1 MYATRMPK
9 LGRRHFLKHASTIGA
24 AVLLG
29 GRHHPAVGEPAPET
43 TKIRFV
49 HVPSICVAPQYLA
62 EELLR
67 LDGFT
72 DIEYLPLGSRNG
84 LNAIGEGRADIAMW
98 DIPALMPHLD
108 ANKPILVLAGVH
120 AGCYEL
126 FVNES
131 VRSIR
136 DLKSKTVAIQYLG
149 GGDQIMLSSM
159 LAYVGMNPDEV
170 KWIVGQNNRDAI
182 NLFIDG
188 KADAILGFAQ
198 QPAELRAK
206 KIGHGIVNTGVDRP
220 WSQYFCCM
228 IAANRDFVQRNPVAT
243 KRVVRAI
250 LKSADICAAEP
261 QRAARYLADKLYEPR
276 FDIGLEVMKNVQYD
290 RWRTAN
296 PEDTIRFHA
305 LRLHEVGM
313 IKTKPNE
320 LIARAT
326 DWRFLNQLKKELKA

>member
-1 MYATRMPK
+1 MFTPYRPGV
-9 LGRRHFLKHASTIGA
+9 GRREFLKRTSTIGTA
-24 AVLLG
+24 ALLSSSY
-29 GRHHPAVGEPAPET
+29 ALAADESALET

-49 HVPSICVAPQYLA
+49 HSPAICIAPQYLA
-62 EELLR
+62 EGFLR
-67 LDGFT
+67 MDGFT
-72 DIEYLPLGSRNG
+72 DVQYLPMGSRG
-84 LNAIGEGRADIAMW
+84 GPDAIAQGKADITMW
-98 DIPALMPHLD
+98 DTPGLMLHLD
-108 ANKPILVLAGVH
+108 VKPIVLLAGVH

-126 FVNES
+126 FGNER
-131 VRSIR
+131 VRQVR
-136 DLKSKTVAIQYLG
+136 DLKGKRVAIQYFG
-149 GGDQIMLSSM
+149 GGDHVMLSSM
-159 LAYVGMNPDEV
+159 LAYVGMNPTDVE
-170 KWIVGQNNRDAI
+170 WIVGQNNGDAI
-182 NLFIDG
+182 NLFVDG
-188 KADAILGFAQ
+188 KADAFLGFAQ

-206 KIGHGIVNTGVDRP
+206 KIGHVIVNTALDRP

-228 IAANRDFVQRNPVAT
+228 IAAHREFVQRNPVAT

-250 LKSADICAAEP
+250 LKSADMCAAEP

-313 IKTKPNE
+313 IKANPNE
-320 LIARAT
+320 LVARAT